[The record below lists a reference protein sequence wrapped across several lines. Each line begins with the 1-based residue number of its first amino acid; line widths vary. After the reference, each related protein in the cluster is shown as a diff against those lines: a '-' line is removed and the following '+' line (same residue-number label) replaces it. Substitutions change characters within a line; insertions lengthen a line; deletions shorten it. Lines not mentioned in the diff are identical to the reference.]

1 MILLCFILFDIITNG
16 TSSSSKSS
24 DINDQDISLSSSSS
38 TTAVGDAYTLL
49 NKIKTSCEMNSMVV
63 GSKLVDY
70 YNSYDEHTDRY
81 IRMTNDYF
89 TRQLGF
95 AYWLQSSYMYNH
107 LLSSSSPSSMQHP
120 HHNVKDRFHEI
131 TAIQKQNGWNY
142 EYMTLLVTSDHE
154 GHHRHYDGVESSSND
169 GDIVI
174 APSLTSSTY
183 ETSTSQSIPATDTST
198 TTVTTTTTTTT
209 TTGTLE
215 KTVGYQYNSLLDKWI
230 YFLGDSTLHQLFHT
244 FLRVDHGMG
253 CNMMSCHIM

>member
-1 MILLCFILFDIITNG
+1 MRQVCMMILCFILFDLITNG
-16 TSSSSKSS
+16 TSSSKSDS
-24 DINDQDISLSSSSS
+24 NNQEISSSSSSSS

-63 GSKLVDY
+63 GSKLIDY

-89 TRQLGF
+89 MRQLGF

-107 LLSSSSPSSMQHP
+107 LLSSSSSPSSMQQP
-120 HHNVKDRFHEI
+120 HYNVKDRFHEI

-154 GHHRHYDGVESSSND
+154 GNHHHHHHGAESSSSD

-174 APSLTSSTY
+174 ASASSSY
-183 ETSTSQSIPATDTST
+183 ETSISTSIPAADTSTATVTTTST
-198 TTVTTTTTTTT
+198 TT
-209 TTGTLE
+209 GALE
-215 KTVGYQYNSLLDKWI
+215 KTVGYQYNSLRDKWI

-244 FLRVDHGMG
+244 FLRVDHGM
-253 CNMMSCHIM
+253 

>member
-1 MILLCFILFDIITNG
+1 MMILCFILFDIITNG
-16 TSSSSKSS
+16 TSSSKSDS
-24 DINDQDISLSSSSS
+24 NDQEISSSSSSSSS

-63 GSKLVDY
+63 GSKLIDY

-89 TRQLGF
+89 MRQLGF

-107 LLSSSSPSSMQHP
+107 LLSSSSPSMQHP
-120 HHNVKDRFHEI
+120 HYNVKDRFHEI

-154 GHHRHYDGVESSSND
+154 GNHHHHHGAESSSND
-169 GDIVI
+169 GDIAI
-174 APSLTSSTY
+174 ASSSASSTY
-183 ETSTSQSIPATDTST
+183 ETSISTSIPPADTA
-198 TTVTTTTTTTT
+198 TVTTTSTSTEA
-209 TTGTLE
+209 LE
-215 KTVGYQYNSLLDKWI
+215 KTVGYQYNSLRDKWI

-244 FLRVDHGMG
+244 FLRVDHGM
-253 CNMMSCHIM
+253 

>member
-1 MILLCFILFDIITNG
+1 MMILCFILFDLITNG
-16 TSSSSKSS
+16 TSSSKSDS
-24 DINDQDISLSSSSS
+24 NNQEISSSSSSSSS

-63 GSKLVDY
+63 GSKLIDY

-89 TRQLGF
+89 MRQLGF

-107 LLSSSSPSSMQHP
+107 LLSSSSSPSSIQQP
-120 HHNVKDRFHEI
+120 HYNVKDRFHEI

-154 GHHRHYDGVESSSND
+154 GNHH
-169 GDIVI
+169 
-174 APSLTSSTY
+174 PSIST
-183 ETSTSQSIPATDTST
+183 SIPAADTSTATVTTTST
-198 TTVTTTTTTTT
+198 TT
-209 TTGTLE
+209 GALE
-215 KTVGYQYNSLLDKWI
+215 KTVGYQYNSLHDKWI

-244 FLRVDHGMG
+244 FLRVDHGM
-253 CNMMSCHIM
+253 

>member
-1 MILLCFILFDIITNG
+1 MMMICFILFDIITNG
-16 TSSSSKSS
+16 TSSSKVDS
-24 DINDQDISLSSSSS
+24 NDQEISSSSSSSSS

-63 GSKLVDY
+63 GSKLIDY

-89 TRQLGF
+89 MRQLGF

-107 LLSSSSPSSMQHP
+107 LLSSSSPSMQHP
-120 HHNVKDRFHEI
+120 HYNVKDRFHEI

-142 EYMTLLVTSDHE
+142 EYMTLLVTSDQE
-154 GHHRHYDGVESSSND
+154 GNHHHHGAESSSYD

-174 APSLTSSTY
+174 ASTSSSY
-183 ETSTSQSIPATDTST
+183 ETSISTSIPAADTA
-198 TTVTTTTTTTT
+198 TVTTTSTSTEA
-209 TTGTLE
+209 LE
-215 KTVGYQYNSLLDKWI
+215 KTVGYQYNSLRDKWI

-244 FLRVDHGMG
+244 FLRVDHGM
-253 CNMMSCHIM
+253 